1 MAQGQTTRNNMSL
14 RNLDDVPGSLREIK
28 RWGDRLPI
36 GATGFHVFSTAN
48 QNVANGG
55 AQAKLNFDS
64 VAGPTQRP
72 RDFERW
78 KPRGVVT
85 NTFTVPPGLSGMYVV
100 SAGIYYAASIGAIY
114 LAIAVNNIAVIAD
127 SGPNAVVD
135 RRFCTGT
142 AYMEEGDTIYA
153 GVVNLSATN
162 PIVVTAY
169 PGDVNT
175 PMVPFLSAWRIS
187 LL

>member
-14 RNLDDVPGSLREIK
+14 RNPEDVPGSLREIK
-28 RWGDRLPI
+28 RWADRLPL
-36 GATGFHVFSTAN
+36 GATGFSVYSDAN

-55 AQAKLNFDS
+55 AQAKLNFNLT
-64 VAGPTQRP
+64 AGTTRK

-78 KPRGVVT
+78 KAPGVIT
-85 NTFTVPPGLSGMYVV
+85 TFTVPPGLSGIYVL
-100 SAGIYYAASIGAIY
+100 SAGIYYAANIGDIY

-127 SGPNAVVD
+127 SGPQAVVN
-135 RRFCTGT
+135 RRFCTGL
-142 AYMEEGDTIYA
+142 AYLEEGDTIYA

-162 PIVVTAY
+162 PIVITAY
-169 PGDVNT
+169 AGDINT
-175 PMVPFLSAWRIS
+175 PVVPFLSAWRIS